1 MRKKNL
7 PPPCALAA
15 GPAPPHRRR
24 ACIGTFGVSSPVDQS
39 RSANASQALFGAA
52 WLNRIHLRTLFC
64 ADAPGPVLLFPALVQ
79 ARLPRTGGA
88 LGAPDKSMCRYPAQ
102 KQHGRRQSAAG
113 DQPLSIGTP
122 ISSLGRLRAGGEG
135 LPGDAARSCHSP
147 PRFINLL
154 TVPPGL

>member
-24 ACIGTFGVSSPVDQS
+24 ACIGTFGVSSPVYQS
-39 RSANASQALFGAA
+39 GSANASQALFGAA

-113 DQPLSIGTP
+113 HNQSVSERLFRPLGACAP
-122 ISSLGRLRAGGEG
+122 AGRGCRATRPD
-135 LPGDAARSCHSP
+135 LMPFSP
-147 PRFINLL
+147 P
-154 TVPPGL
+154 VS

>member
-24 ACIGTFGVSSPVDQS
+24 ACIGTFGVSSPVYQS

-135 LPGDAARSCHSP
+135 LPGDAARSHAILP
-147 PRFINLL
+147 P
-154 TVPPGL
+154 VS